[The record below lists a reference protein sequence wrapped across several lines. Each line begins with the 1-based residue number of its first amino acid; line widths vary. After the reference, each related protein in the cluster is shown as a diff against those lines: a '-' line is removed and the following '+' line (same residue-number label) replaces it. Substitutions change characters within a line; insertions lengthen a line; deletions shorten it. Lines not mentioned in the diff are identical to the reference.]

1 MTTAHAKAMEHDQ
14 FGAKVNKIGKRQ
26 DKGRQPMSTPH
37 VKKSHKCRNCGG
49 QWPHRGGQTKCP
61 ARDKQCMKCGQ
72 YNHFASVCQT
82 DSRERYP
89 TPRGDQTKRTWTP
102 RQGPKSRNFVRNV
115 EHEDEYEEDDEYVF
129 TFTNL
134 STREKLPHF
143 KVKILGLQLDV
154 LADSG
159 ATVNLLSKHDFG
171 RITCRP
177 KLQPTRTKITPYGH
191 KDTISVLGKFEAPIC
206 SDYESTTATFYVVE
220 ETEIPILGWS
230 TSTAL
235 QLLSACPV
243 NRVNLKENT
252 PQADYPDL
260 FTGLGYL
267 RDIKV
272 KLHIDTEVQP
282 VAQRYRRIPFHVR
295 KQVEEQIRRDKE
307 LGVIEKA
314 EGPTPWVSPI
324 VVVPKPKS
332 PDKVRVCVDMR
343 SANKAIKRER
353 HATPTLDE
361 LKTML
366 SGAKVFSKLD
376 LNQGYNQLELD
387 EDSRYITT
395 FATHLG
401 LYRYKRLFFGVNSAS
416 EIFQEAIR
424 QALNGLQGVVN
435 ISDDL
440 LCFGSSQEDHD
451 TNLRALFQRLREKKL
466 TLNPDKCE
474 FDKTSL
480 DFMGHTFGQDGVRPS
495 ESKLKSILW
504 LPTPSNASEVRSL
517 LGMMNFCGAH
527 FIPDYATL
535 THDLRELTKKT
546 TPWSWTGKHDSA
558 LNKLKTALSNASTL
572 SYFDP
577 NQSCD
582 IYTDASPVGISAVL
596 IQDEKI
602 IQFASRSLTPTEQR
616 YSQTERE
623 ALAITWASE
632 YFHVYIFGTEY
643 TVYTDHKPL
652 VTLFNNPRAQLSA
665 RIERWIMRV
674 QPYAMTVKYR
684 PGADNPADYLSRH
697 PVDQQP
703 SSREEKIAEEY
714 LHYVVTTATPKSM
727 STEEVARETEND
739 PTLNAV
745 IEAILN
751 NRWFTKADK
760 VDKTTFKTLYLCRAE
775 LSLTEDNKIILKGNQ
790 IVLPKSLHSRAVQLA
805 HSGHQGIVKTVGL
818 LREKVWFS
826 GMQKL
831 VEETVRYCMT
841 CQIATQSPEREPLKM
856 SKLPDGPWQEV
867 SADFG
872 HLSNGQYL
880 LVVTDEYSRYVIV
893 DILESTSARSVIPHL
908 DKIFA
913 EFGIPHSLKTDNG
926 PPFNSFD
933 FATYAS
939 HTGFKHRKITP
950 LWPHAN
956 AETERFMRTVKK
968 TIKAAEAQQQNWK
981 QEMYKFL
988 LDYRSTPHSTTDV
1001 PPATA
1006 FFGRNLR
1013 NRLPELPAKNPNDD
1027 AFRYRD
1033 EQAKL
1038 KMKLYA
1044 DSKAYIKPS
1053 TIQVGDPVLVRDPG
1067 LSKSKTPYNPVPLT
1081 VVEKKGSMVTAK
1093 RGNQR
1098 VTRNSSFFKPA
1109 PRHPSDAET
1118 EDRDTVP
1125 DIELSENTSTNT
1137 PTNTPHS
1144 PHTSTSTTHAPLRHS
1159 NRTVHMPSRF
1169 NDFVVY

>member
-1 MTTAHAKAMEHDQ
+1 MTLEGLLSYARTIEMTTAHANAMEHDQ
-14 FGAKVNKIGKRQ
+14 FGAKMNKIGKRQ
-26 DKGRQPMSTPH
+26 GKGRQPMSTPH

-82 DSRERYP
+82 FKGEISN
-89 TPRGDQTKRTWTP
+89 TKRQSDETFLDST
-102 RQGPKSRNFVRNV
+102 SRSKIEKFCL
-115 EHEDEYEEDDEYVF
+115 EHEDEYEEDEDDEYVF

-159 ATVNLLSKHDFG
+159 ATVNLLSKHDFE

-177 KLQPTRTKITPYGH
+177 KLQPTRTKITLYGH
-191 KDTISVLGKFEAPIC
+191 KDTISVLGKFEASIC

-220 ETEIPILGWS
+220 ETEIPIL
-230 TSTAL
+230 
-235 QLLSACPV
+235 
-243 NRVNLKENT
+243 
-252 PQADYPDL
+252 
-260 FTGLGYL
+260 GLGYL

-387 EDSRYITT
+387 DDSRYITT

-424 QALNGLQGVVN
+424 QALIGLQGVVN

-440 LCFGSSQEDHD
+440 LCFGSSQEDHE

-474 FDKTSL
+474 FNKISL
-480 DFMGHTFGQDGVRPS
+480 DFMGHTFGQDGVRP
-495 ESKLKSILW
+495 
-504 LPTPSNASEVRSL
+504 N
-517 LGMMNFCGAH
+517 
-527 FIPDYATL
+527 YATL

-558 LNKLKTALSNASTL
+558 LNKLKTALGNASTL

-643 TVYTDHKPL
+643 TVYTDHKLL

-684 PGADNPADYLSRH
+684 PGADNPADYISRH
-697 PVDQQP
+697 PVYQQP

-760 VDKTTFKTLYLCRAE
+760 VDKTTFKTLSVPCR
-775 LSLTEDNKIILKGNQ
+775 IITN
-790 IVLPKSLHSRAVQLA
+790 R
-805 HSGHQGIVKTVGL
+805 
-818 LREKVWFS
+818 R
-826 GMQKL
+826 
-831 VEETVRYCMT
+831 
-841 CQIATQSPEREPLKM
+841 
-856 SKLPDGPWQEV
+856 
-867 SADFG
+867 
-872 HLSNGQYL
+872 
-880 LVVTDEYSRYVIV
+880 
-893 DILESTSARSVIPHL
+893 
-908 DKIFA
+908 
-913 EFGIPHSLKTDNG
+913 
-926 PPFNSFD
+926 
-933 FATYAS
+933 
-939 HTGFKHRKITP
+939 
-950 LWPHAN
+950 
-956 AETERFMRTVKK
+956 
-968 TIKAAEAQQQNWK
+968 QQNHSERK
-981 QEMYKFL
+981 S
-988 LDYRSTPHSTTDV
+988 DCST
-1001 PPATA
+1001 
-1006 FFGRNLR
+1006 
-1013 NRLPELPAKNPNDD
+1013 
-1027 AFRYRD
+1027 
-1033 EQAKL
+1033 
-1038 KMKLYA
+1038 
-1044 DSKAYIKPS
+1044 
-1053 TIQVGDPVLVRDPG
+1053 
-1067 LSKSKTPYNPVPLT
+1067 
-1081 VVEKKGSMVTAK
+1081 
-1093 RGNQR
+1093 
-1098 VTRNSSFFKPA
+1098 
-1109 PRHPSDAET
+1109 
-1118 EDRDTVP
+1118 
-1125 DIELSENTSTNT
+1125 
-1137 PTNTPHS
+1137 
-1144 PHTSTSTTHAPLRHS
+1144 
-1159 NRTVHMPSRF
+1159 
-1169 NDFVVY
+1169 